1 MQKSTLS
8 RIGAL
13 IALFALLVLPLA
25 SCGSGD
31 ITGPGLFKLDGAEL
45 HKILVLVAV
54 GAAAMAVFYVSRNAQ
69 IGLGGLGLG
78 ALAVAALMVVQDGN
92 ADTAVRYG
100 TWVAAGGFLLVLIAG
115 LTTPETRPVPVRK
128 MPAKRAAP
136 KKAAPK
142 KAARKKTTRR

>member
-1 MQKSTLS
+1 MEKSTLS

-13 IALFALLVLPLA
+13 IALVALMVLPLA
-25 SCGSGD
+25 SCGTGD
-31 ITGPGLFKLDGAEL
+31 ITGPGLFKLEGAEL

-54 GAAAMAVFYVSRNAQ
+54 VAAALAVFCVSRNAQ

-78 ALAVAALMVVQDGN
+78 VLAVAALMVVQDGN

-100 TWVAAGGFLLVLIAG
+100 TWVAAAGFLLVLIAG
-115 LTTPETRPVPVRK
+115 LTTPEMRPAPVRK

-136 KKAAPK
+136 KKAA
-142 KAARKKTTRR
+142 RKKTTRR